1 MNDLT
6 VAIVAKECVPGRV
19 KTRLTPPLLPEEAA
33 RLARASLD
41 DTIDLVRSLPVARRI
56 LFFAGRVAHE
66 HRDLEVMPQ
75 PEGDLDA
82 RLGHLFDAVDGP
94 LLLIGMDPPQLTRAH
109 IAEPVRSWPD
119 DVDGYFGP
127 AEDGGF
133 WALAMREP
141 DGSLIRGVSMS
152 TSSTGREQRRRL
164 VQAGLRVRDLAVV
177 RDVDRADD
185 ARRVA
190 EDAPG
195 GRFAAVWQGIQA
207 GAARVG

>member
-33 RLARASLD
+33 PLARASLD

-94 LLLIGMDPPQLTRAH
+94 LLLIGMDTPQLTRAH

-164 VQAGLRVRDLAVV
+164 TQAGLRVRDLAVV

-195 GRFAAVWQGIQA
+195 GRFATVWQGIQA

>member
-33 RLARASLD
+33 RLALASLD

-94 LLLIGMDPPQLTRAH
+94 LLLIGMDTPQLTRAH

-119 DVDGYFGP
+119 DVDGYLGP

-164 VQAGLRVRDLAVV
+164 TQAGLRVRDLAVV

-195 GRFAAVWQGIQA
+195 GRFATVWQGIQA

>member
-19 KTRLTPPLLPEEAA
+19 KTRLTPPLLPEEA
-33 RLARASLD
+33 ASLD

-94 LLLIGMDPPQLTRAH
+94 LLLIGMDTPQLTRAH

-119 DVDGYFGP
+119 DVDGYLGP

-164 VQAGLRVRDLAVV
+164 TQAGLRVRDLAVV

-195 GRFAAVWQGIQA
+195 GRFATVWQGIQA